1 MNRCPVKQAQVLNE
15 NLIIPLSKKGEIKR
29 MKAKVFRLLVFL
41 FIVIFACS
49 LANSVH
55 AIAVTS
61 TITVGGSPWGVAY
74 DSAKSEIFVVN
85 SAAGTVSVL
94 SDSNYASKATITVG
108 TTPYRDIYD
117 SKKGEIFVANYG
129 ANSVSV
135 ISDSTN
141 KVVATVPVGTSPSS
155 FAYDSGKGE
164 IFVANSGAG
173 SGNTVSI
180 ISDSTDT
187 VTATV
192 TVGTGPY
199 DLGFDSAKG
208 EVFVANAYSRSVS
221 VISDSTN
228 QVTTTVSVGSG
239 PLGVAYDPGNG
250 EVYVANSVSGT
261 VSVISGTDTVA
272 ATVTVGSS
280 PGAAIY
286 DSGKGEIFVLNRSS
300 ASVSVISDSTNT
312 VIATV
317 PVGNSPYGADY
328 DSGKSEVFVAN
339 EGDGTVSVISD
350 AAGTSASSTPTSSTS
365 SSPTA
370 TPTASPTQTSAPSS
384 TSSLVQQIWVPKP
397 ANTIAAV
404 GVSAV
409 VVTAFALLFAALSNP
424 LGAAGGKAS
433 EKTKGMIP
441 DNIKRWLEEVVA
453 SRRKVE
459 AMEKKGSL
467 FKPTKT
473 EILAYVVAI
482 IVLGI
487 AFSYV
492 KVITLSQIW
501 ALLPV
506 FFATSVIVGFVQK
519 FSSIAYLRSKGVWS
533 EHTVWPL
540 GLVLFLFTTFAF
552 KVPFSSP
559 TRSTQSKKFTEH
571 LGAIVAAS
579 EILIG
584 LAFAGLFFVLLKGG
598 YAAIGDAGL
607 SMCVIGSF
615 FGTFP
620 VAPMSGK
627 DIFDHSKRLWAGL
640 FIASLVIFV
649 VWLLLI

>member
-1 MNRCPVKQAQVLNE
+1 
-15 NLIIPLSKKGEIKR
+15 
-29 MKAKVFRLLVFL
+29 MKAEVSRFLILV

-55 AIAVTS
+55 AVGVTS
-61 TITVGGSPWGVAY
+61 TINVGGAPWGVAY
-74 DSAKSEIFVVN
+74 DSAKNEIFVVD
-85 SAAGTVSVL
+85 SAGGTVSVL
-94 SDSNYASKATITVG
+94 SDSNYASLAKIAVG
-108 TTPYRDIYD
+108 TAPYRDIYD
-117 SKKGEIFVANYG
+117 SNKGEIFVANYG
-129 ANSVSV
+129 SNSVSV

-141 KVVATVPVGTSPSS
+141 KVVATVTVGTSPSS

-164 IFVANSGAG
+164 IFVANSGGGTG
-173 SGNTVSI
+173 STVSV
-180 ISDSTDT
+180 ISDSTNK
-187 VTATV
+187 VVATV

-199 DLGFDSAKG
+199 DLGYDLAKG
-208 EVFVANAYSRSVS
+208 EVYVANAYSRSVS

-228 QVTTTVSVGSG
+228 QVVATVSVGSG
-239 PLGVAYDPGNG
+239 PLGVAYDPVKG
-250 EVYVANSVSGT
+250 EVFVANSVSGT
-261 VSVISGTDTVA
+261 ESVISDSSNTVV
-272 ATVTVGSS
+272 ATVTVGSNPAPS
-280 PGAAIY
+280 IY

-317 PVGNSPYGADY
+317 PVGTSPYGADY
-328 DSGKSEVFVAN
+328 DSGKNEVFVAN
-339 EGDGTVSVISD
+339 EGSGTVSVISD
-350 AAGTSASSTPTSSTS
+350 AAGTSASQTPATSTSPTSSSSTS
-365 SSPTA
+365 SSPTSSRSPSPTV
-370 TPTASPTQTSAPSS
+370 TPTAGPSS
-384 TSSLVQQIWVPKP
+384 STSLVQQIWVPKP
-397 ANTIAAV
+397 ANTVAAV

-409 VVTAFALLFAALSNP
+409 VVSAVSLLFAAISNP
-424 LGAAGGKAS
+424 LGSVNGKAG

-441 DNIKRWLEEVVA
+441 DNIKQWLEEVVA
-453 SRRKVE
+453 SRRKIE

-473 EILAYVVAI
+473 EILAYAVAI

-487 AFSYV
+487 SFSYV

-501 ALLPV
+501 VLLPV

-519 FSSIAYLRSKGVWS
+519 FFSIAYLRSKGVWS
-533 EHTVWPL
+533 EHSIWPL

-559 TRSTQSKKFTEH
+559 TRSVQSKKLTEH
-571 LGAIVAAS
+571 LGAITAAS
-579 EILIG
+579 EILIS

-627 DIFDHSKRLWAGL
+627 DIFNHSKRLWAGL
-640 FIASLVIFV
+640 FIISLVIFV
-649 VWLLLI
+649 GWLLII